1 MEDESGRSYL
11 RPHGGVM
18 VIDCSVFRTV
28 VAFAAMMSLQ
38 CCRWLVCN
46 STRTT
51 REEGRAEDLRE
62 NTDNYATII

>member
-1 MEDESGRSYL
+1 
-11 RPHGGVM
+11 M

-28 VAFAAMMSLQ
+28 VAFVAMMSLQ